1 MPRYFYVAKSFEGT
15 QKTGFLEA
23 RNEYEL
29 AKMLHQQG
37 YVLVSANLEKG
48 KKKKGIEIS
57 IPFLN
62 QVSLSEKM
70 MFTRNLQ
77 VMISAGINLPRAL
90 RILATQTK
98 SKKFKK
104 ALINIAE
111 EITKGKSFSSTLVK
125 YPDIFSEFF
134 QSMIKIGEE
143 AGTLEEVLRTLTQQ
157 MERNYE
163 LRSKIKGAMIYPA
176 VIISA
181 MLGIGF
187 LMLVMVVPR
196 LAETF
201 KDLNIELPPITQF
214 VIGVGTFLS
223 QKWPAAILAVVGIIL
238 VLRLILK
245 TKGGKRA
252 LDYISLKIPIIS
264 PIVKKTNS
272 AYAIR
277 TLSSLFTS
285 GVPIVRSL
293 EVVAGALEN
302 SYFKEVM
309 TSAAEIV
316 KKGGKFSEALKGHED
331 IYPETVI
338 QMIEVG
344 EETGETS
351 SILKKLA
358 DFYEEEVTNT
368 TKNLV
373 SVIEPILI
381 LIIGAAIGF
390 FAVSMFQPIYSM
402 LGSIK

>member
-1 MPRYFYVAKSFEGT
+1 
-15 QKTGFLEA
+15 
-23 RNEYEL
+23 
-29 AKMLHQQG
+29 
-37 YVLVSANLEKG
+37 
-48 KKKKGIEIS
+48 
-57 IPFLN
+57 
-62 QVSLSEKM
+62 
-70 MFTRNLQ
+70 
-77 VMISAGINLPRAL
+77 
-90 RILATQTK
+90 
-98 SKKFKK
+98 
-104 ALINIAE
+104 
-111 EITKGKSFSSTLVK
+111 
-125 YPDIFSEFF
+125 
-134 QSMIKIGEE
+134 
-143 AGTLEEVLRTLTQQ
+143 
-157 MERNYE
+157 
-163 LRSKIKGAMIYPA
+163 
-176 VIISA
+176 
-181 MLGIGF
+181 
-187 LMLVMVVPR
+187 
-196 LAETF
+196 
-201 KDLNIELPPITQF
+201 
-214 VIGVGTFLS
+214 
-223 QKWPAAILAVVGIIL
+223 
-238 VLRLILK
+238 
-245 TKGGKRA
+245 
-252 LDYISLKIPIIS
+252 
-264 PIVKKTNS
+264 
-272 AYAIR
+272 
-277 TLSSLFTS
+277 LSSLFTS